1 MYIIT
6 ILLLVDNSS
15 TSLSSDAIKIFNPV
29 NKSHVNCFNCK
40 SYGSGNKGAE
50 YQKTGLQT

>member
-1 MYIIT
+1 MCIIT

-29 NKSHVNCFNCK
+29 NTSNVNCFNCK
-40 SYGSGNKGAE
+40 SYDSGNKGAE
-50 YQKTGLQT
+50 YQKTGLET